1 VANGSVYTAERAGD
15 KSIGNDLAK
24 SMTCNDQ
31 AI

>member
-1 VANGSVYTAERAGD
+1 MSVYTVERAGD
-15 KSIGNDLAK
+15 ESIGTDLAK